1 MDDAVPRSLLF
12 ICLLLAG
19 GFFAGTETALSYCN
33 RIRMQVL
40 ADDGYKRAKRV
51 VSILDQFDRAVVTL
65 LIAINVIYTTAA
77 SVATIVAVNA
87 MGNIGSVIATVFST
101 LAVFLCCETIPKNF
115 ARANSDAYILRVSL
129 PLKFFMTILKPVALL
144 LTGLGSFVKKI
155 VNRHGDSV
163 PSVTEDE
170 FASIVTDA
178 EEDGV
183 IDHDESTIIKSA
195 I

>member
-40 ADDGYKRAKRV
+40 ADDGDKRAKRV

-87 MGNIGSVIATVFST
+87 VRPS
-101 LAVFLCCETIPKNF
+101 P
-115 ARANSDAYILRVSL
+115 RILRAPTATPIFCGYRCRLNFS
-129 PLKFFMTILKPVALL
+129 
-144 LTGLGSFVKKI
+144 
-155 VNRHGDSV
+155 
-163 PSVTEDE
+163 
-170 FASIVTDA
+170 
-178 EEDGV
+178 
-183 IDHDESTIIKSA
+183 
-195 I
+195 